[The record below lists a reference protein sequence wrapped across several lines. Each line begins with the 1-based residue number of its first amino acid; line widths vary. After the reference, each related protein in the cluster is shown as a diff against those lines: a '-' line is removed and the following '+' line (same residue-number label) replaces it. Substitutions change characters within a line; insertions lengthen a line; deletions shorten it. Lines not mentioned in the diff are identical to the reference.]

1 MFINKNKISMIDL
14 NALKRF
20 TELQQERVKESIF
33 NFASIAEIIGV
44 MDMSDIVEK
53 GDGYIRFENGIQIC
67 FGEFNITG
75 TWTPSKRYINEN
87 IIFSKEFIS
96 KPIVTTNNSGAGG
109 FWSSSALIITNS
121 NFDFSLGE
129 TSSTTNYTGT
139 VICQYF
145 AFGFWKEI

>member
-1 MFINKNKISMIDL
+1 MFINKNKIFMIDL

-20 TELQQERVKESIF
+20 TELQQERFKESIF
-33 NFASIAEIIGV
+33 NIASISEIIGV
-44 MDMSDIVEK
+44 MGMSDIVEK

-75 TWTPSKRYINEN
+75 TWNSSKRYNNEN

-96 KPIVTTNNSGAGG
+96 KPFVTTNNSGAGG
-109 FWSSSALIITNS
+109 YWSSSALNITNS
-121 NFDFSLGE
+121 NFDFSLGA
-129 TSSTTNYTGT
+129 TSSSQKYTGA

>member
-1 MFINKNKISMIDL
+1 MIDL

-20 TELQQERVKESIF
+20 TELQQEQVKESIF
-33 NFASIAEIIGV
+33 NIASIAEIIGV
-44 MDMSDIVEK
+44 MGMSDIVEK

-75 TWTPSKRYINEN
+75 TWSPSERYINEN

-96 KPIVTTNNSGAGG
+96 TPIIITNNNGAGG
-109 FWSSSALIITNS
+109 RWSSSALGITNS
-121 NFDFSLGE
+121 NFDFSLGV
-129 TSSTTNYTGT
+129 TPGTQNTGT
-139 VICQYF
+139 IICQYF

>member
-1 MFINKNKISMIDL
+1 MIDL
-14 NALKRF
+14 NALKLF
-20 TELQQERVKESIF
+20 TELLQEQVKESYF
-33 NFASIAEIIGV
+33 NIPSIAEIIGV

-75 TWTPSKRYINEN
+75 TWTPSNRYTNEN

-96 KPIVTTNNSGAGG
+96 KPIVITNNSGAGG
-109 FWSSSALIITNS
+109 YWSSSAVNLTNS

-129 TSSTTNYTGT
+129 TSSSTNYTGT
-139 VICQYF
+139 IMCQYF
-145 AFGFWKEI
+145 AFVFWKEI

>member
-1 MFINKNKISMIDL
+1 MIDL
-14 NALKRF
+14 NALKRY
-20 TELQQERVKESIF
+20 TELQQEQFKKKYF
-33 NFASIAEIIGV
+33 NIASIAEVIGV
-44 MDMSDIVEK
+44 IGMSDIVEK

-75 TWTPSKRYINEN
+75 SWTQSKRYINEN

-109 FWSSSALIITNS
+109 YWSSSALNITNS
-121 NFDFSLGE
+121 NFDFSLGTTQ
-129 TSSTTNYTGT
+129 TSNNHTGT
-139 VICQYF
+139 VMCQYF

>member
-1 MFINKNKISMIDL
+1 MIDL

-20 TELQQERVKESIF
+20 TKLQQEQVKESIL
-33 NFASIAEIIGV
+33 NTASIAEIIGV
-44 MDMSDIVEK
+44 MGMSDIVEK

-75 TWTPSKRYINEN
+75 TWNEQNKQFINEN

-96 KPIVTTNNSGAGG
+96 TPIVITNNWGSGGW
-109 FWSSSALIITNS
+109 WSSSATNITNS
-121 NFDFSLGE
+121 NFDFSLGL
-129 TSSTTNYTGT
+129 THNSHNHTGT
-139 VICQYF
+139 IICQYF

>member
-1 MFINKNKISMIDL
+1 MFINKNKIFMIDL

-20 TELQQERVKESIF
+20 TELQQEQFKESIF
-33 NFASIAEIIGV
+33 NIASISEIIGV
-44 MDMSDIVEK
+44 MGMSDIVEK

-75 TWTPSKRYINEN
+75 TWNQSERCINKN

-96 KPIVTTNNSGAGG
+96 KPIVITNNGGAGG
-109 FWSSSALIITNS
+109 FWSSSAPNITNS
-121 NFDFSLGE
+121 NFDFSLGS
-129 TSSTTNYTGT
+129 TSGANTYTGT
-139 VICQYF
+139 IMCQYF

>member
-1 MFINKNKISMIDL
+1 MIDL

-20 TELQQERVKESIF
+20 TELQQERVKESIL
-33 NFASIAEIIGV
+33 NTASIAEIIGV
-44 MDMSDIVEK
+44 MGMSDIVEK

-75 TWTPSKRYINEN
+75 TWNEQNGRYINEN

-96 KPIVTTNNSGAGG
+96 KPIVTTNNNGAGG
-109 FWSSSALIITNS
+109 YWSSSAIIITNS
-121 NFDFSLGE
+121 NFDFSLGA
-129 TSSTTNYTGT
+129 THNSNTFTGT
-139 VICQYF
+139 IMCQYF